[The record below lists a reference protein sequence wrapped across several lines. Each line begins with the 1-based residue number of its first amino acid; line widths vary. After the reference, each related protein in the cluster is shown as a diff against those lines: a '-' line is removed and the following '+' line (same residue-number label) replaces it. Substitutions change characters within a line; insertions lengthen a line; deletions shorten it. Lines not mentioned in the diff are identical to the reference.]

1 MFLRVLLLCSGVLL
15 LWPVLPAAAADGAVE
30 GEVILTFRPSV
41 KQEAAGTVL
50 RRHSLGLTKRFEG
63 LSRRRKQ
70 VFGLV
75 RDSRR
80 RTAEMIA
87 ALEKD
92 PDVEAAEPNYL
103 RHVSA
108 VALPDDPDFFQ
119 LWGLKNRGQTFEST
133 TGVSGVDIK
142 FPAAWTLSRQDFG
155 DREVVVA
162 VVDTGLDITHPDLAA
177 NVWTNPEEIAGNGI
191 DDDGDGYIDDVHG
204 YDFAGSTASMSD
216 SGHHGTHVAGTIAA
230 PGNNGLGI
238 TGVQPHAK
246 ILPLKVSNDGDSM
259 STSAVMSAMN
269 YAVMLKERGVNIV
282 AVNASY
288 GGGSSTRAEQSAVEA
303 LRDAGIILVAAA
315 GNDGTSNDGSPT
327 YPASYTTSNIISVAA
342 VDQSGALA
350 SFSNYGSTSV
360 DIAAPGVN
368 IYSTSPVA
376 GMLTSRVQ
384 AAGTSWSAAAIDYSG
399 ETDASGLGGLVYN
412 CGLGGSSEFP
422 AGVSGNIALIQRGT
436 LNFSD
441 KISNAAQA
449 GAIAAIV
456 YDNTSGS
463 VGSGNW
469 TLETAGNWIPAL
481 QVTQATGNAILAK
494 LDSAVSVTATVFNYT
509 ARDGSYQFL
518 NGTSMAAPHVA
529 GAVAFAALNFPDD
542 SVTDRRS
549 RLLAHVTPLSG
560 LSGKVSSGG
569 MLNLLT
575 IVDAGNDGLPDWW
588 EKAWPGSMA
597 AGATGDGDGDGF
609 TNLQEYLSGTDPS
622 AAGSHPDF
630 TGVSRGTGSTANDV
644 VLKFFG
650 AAGITWQVEWS
661 DSLESGAWQALGSPV
676 AGKGEEI
683 EVSDPGALVSS
694 SRRFYRLHLLRG

>member
-1 MFLRVLLLCSGVLL
+1 MFPRVLLLCSAVLL
-15 LWPVLPAAAADGAVE
+15 LGPVLPAAAADEAVE

-41 KQEAAGTVL
+41 KEEAAGAVL

-75 RDSRR
+75 RDSHR

-87 ALEKD
+87 ALERD

-108 VALPDDPDFFQ
+108 AALPDDPDFSQ
-119 LWGLKNRGQTFEST
+119 LWGLNNSGQTLESAA
-133 TGVSGVDIK
+133 GVSGVDIK
-142 FPAAWTLSRQDFG
+142 FPAAWALSRRDSG

-204 YDFAGSTASMSD
+204 YDFAGGTASMSD

-230 PGNNGLGI
+230 PRNGLGI
-238 TGVQPHAK
+238 TGVQPRAK

-259 STSAVMSAMN
+259 STSAVMAAMN
-269 YAVMLKERGVNIV
+269 YAVTLKERGVNIV

-315 GNDGTSNDGSPT
+315 GNDGASNDRTPA

-350 SFSNYGSTSV
+350 SFSNYGSASV

-368 IYSTSPVA
+368 IYSTSPA
-376 GMLTSRVQ
+376 TGMLTSRVRT
-384 AAGTSWSAAAIDYSG
+384 ADSSWSAAALEYSG
-399 ETDASGLGGLVYN
+399 ETDASGLAGLVYN
-412 CGLGGSSEFP
+412 CGLGRSSEFP
-422 AGVSGNIALIQRGT
+422 AGVSGNIAFIQRGT

-456 YDNTSGS
+456 YDNTAGG
-463 VGSGNW
+463 VDSGNW
-469 TLETAGNWIPAL
+469 TLGTAGNWIPAL

-494 LDSAVSVTATVFNYT
+494 LDSAVPVPATVFNYP
-509 ARDGSYQFL
+509 ARNGGYQFMD
-518 NGTSMAAPHVA
+518 GTSMAAPHVT

-542 SVTDRRS
+542 SATDRRS
-549 RLLAHVTPLSG
+549 RILDHVTPLSG

-569 MLNLLT
+569 LLNLLT
-575 IVDAGNDGLPDWW
+575 IVDADNDGLPDWW
-588 EKAWPGSMA
+588 EKAWPRSMA
-597 AGATGDGDGDGF
+597 AGATGDGDRDGF
-609 TNLQEYLSGTDPS
+609 TNLQEYFSGTDPS

-630 TGVSRGTGSTANDV
+630 TSVSPGTGGTANDV
-644 VLKFFG
+644 VLKFPG
-650 AAGITWQVEWS
+650 SAGIIWQVEWS
-661 DSLESGAWQALGSPV
+661 DSPERGAWRALGSPV

-683 EVSDPGALVSS
+683 EVTDPGALVSS
-694 SRRFYRLHLLRG
+694 SRRFYRLRLLQE